1 MSLWGIQYD
10 DLGVLYI
17 YTIFYM
23 SVFKDK
29 MNIINHLEKMIKN
42 YFAKIRHI
50 IFFVSTVFISRV
62 GCQEV
67 SDS

>member
-29 MNIINHLEKMIKN
+29 MNTINHLEKMIKN